1 MRYGHNTNTEHQ
13 HRTRIPHT
21 TTDRHTT
28 LHTPHTTH
36 HTPHTT
42 HHTYIYI
49 YYMYAYTYTYAYQT
63 RYELGSFKPGGDG
76 FLPHVRVK
84 STSVVGMVE
93 FVGLLFIR
101 LVEASDLP
109 STDPFGKT
117 DAFCEFQ
124 VRTCGAPPPLATPSS
139 SFSCVSLSTHA
150 LVAPLPVRLA
160 CELW

>member
-1 MRYGHNTNTEHQ
+1 
-13 HRTRIPHT
+13 
-21 TTDRHTT
+21 
-28 LHTPHTTH
+28 
-36 HTPHTT
+36 
-42 HHTYIYI
+42 
-49 YYMYAYTYTYAYQT
+49 MYAYIYAYAYAYQT

-124 VRTCGAPPPLATPSS
+124 VRACGAPPPLATPSS

>member
-13 HRTRIPHT
+13 HRTPPP
-21 TTDRHTT
+21 TD
-28 LHTPHTTH
+28 TPHSTH

-49 YYMYAYTYTYAYQT
+49 CYMYAYTYAYAYAYQT